1 MTKTVDHVGKRQR
14 AGEGVSPVRVRYDRT
29 SLLSCSC
36 RKILIDGIEAGLQPD
51 GSRQVATGY
60 EI

>member
-1 MTKTVDHVGKRQR
+1 MTKTVDHIRTKQR
-14 AGEGVSPVRVRYDRT
+14 AGEGGSPVQVRYVRI